1 MARALKSLDLNVNW
15 IGGSKQPPKSTDDE
29 DILGWVRRT
38 NQVVVTTNHDMVV
51 LCAEAGETVIWL
63 DPRDRDISL
72 EALTLMCFEQVAEWE
87 RALEGASRAV
97 CIVARKTTYEVMDLG
112 RAKRIAIE
120 RGKRRRREV
129 RRRAAAA
136 SDAETLFDEGAP
148 TT

>member
-63 DPRDRDISL
+63 DPRDRDITL
-72 EALTLMCFEQVAEWE
+72 EALT
-87 RALEGASRAV
+87 
-97 CIVARKTTYEVMDLG
+97 
-112 RAKRIAIE
+112 
-120 RGKRRRREV
+120 
-129 RRRAAAA
+129 
-136 SDAETLFDEGAP
+136 
-148 TT
+148 